1 MAESTERRDALVER
15 LFINA
20 IGAFDLFS
28 VYVGD
33 RLGLYNEL
41 QALPK
46 ERTMRT
52 RITKFVAVVVPALV
66 LACGLADNTL
76 WP

>member
-33 RLGLYNEL
+33 RLGLCNEL

-52 RITKFVAVVVPALV
+52 RITKFVAVVVPVLV